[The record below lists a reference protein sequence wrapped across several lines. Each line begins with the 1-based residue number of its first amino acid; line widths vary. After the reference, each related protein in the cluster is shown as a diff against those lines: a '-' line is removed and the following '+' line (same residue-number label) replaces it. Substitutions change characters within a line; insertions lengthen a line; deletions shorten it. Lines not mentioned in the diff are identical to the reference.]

1 MTKAFSTST
10 LNSEPDRDDEVVKRF
25 QRVHYWPLADLAR
38 HPTRVLD
45 AHQSGRQRAP
55 RTCEFMGLADLDI
68 YRARFLLIAAMDA
81 QWCGASWFRRRPRRS
96 ANPRKAF

>member
-1 MTKAFSTST
+1 
-10 LNSEPDRDDEVVKRF
+10 
-25 QRVHYWPLADLAR
+25 
-38 HPTRVLD
+38 
-45 AHQSGRQRAP
+45 
-55 RTCEFMGLADLDI
+55 MGLADLDI